1 MGTAAQQAD
10 KGARGTDAL
19 ARDTGDKGQG
29 FLVKKLELGS
39 SKKQQAS
46 GEHDLPFGFYFKSV
60 FFFLFTSTRHNADT
74 MGLRKM
80 PQRNMSSRSHKEKK
94 REFTGKF

>member
-10 KGARGTDAL
+10 RGARGTDAL

-39 SKKQQAS
+39 SEKQQAS

-60 FFFLFTSTRHNADT
+60 FFFYLPAPDT
-74 MGLRKM
+74 TLI
-80 PQRNMSSRSHKEKK
+80 PWV
-94 REFTGKF
+94 